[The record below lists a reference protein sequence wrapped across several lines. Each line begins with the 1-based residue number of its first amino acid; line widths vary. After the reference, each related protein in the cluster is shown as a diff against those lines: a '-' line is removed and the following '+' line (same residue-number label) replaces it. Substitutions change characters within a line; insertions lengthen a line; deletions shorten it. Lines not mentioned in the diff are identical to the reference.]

1 MDLSQILNN
10 VAPQESTNNSEKT
23 ALPTGTYSIKIEK
36 VEGKTN
42 AQTGNKGLSLQM
54 RVFGNKFNN
63 YCLFDYMAITGSE
76 AALKYSL
83 PKMKRLGLL
92 AGSENTDSWIG
103 KVANVNV
110 SVDKNDA
117 TRNVVWGYSE
127 HVLDD
132 NTPIQTAANGSAI
145 TTSDIPF

>member
-1 MDLSQILNN
+1 
-10 VAPQESTNNSEKT
+10 
-23 ALPTGTYSIKIEK
+23 
-36 VEGKTN
+36 
-42 AQTGNKGLSLQM
+42 
-54 RVFGNKFNN
+54 
-63 YCLFDYMAITGSE
+63 MAITGSE

-92 AGSENTDSWIG
+92 AGSENTDTWIG

-132 NTPIQTAANGSAI
+132 NTPIQATTNGSAI
-145 TTSDIPF
+145 TASEIPF